1 MGVLAGAGW
10 EGGGGSVIPTLGG
23 GVWGGLERERE
34 GVGVSKKTLE
44 IEKPNQNQI
53 KK

>member
-1 MGVLAGAGW
+1 MGVLAVVRW

-34 GVGVSKKTLE
+34 RERGGVSKKT
-44 IEKPNQNQI
+44 
-53 KK
+53 